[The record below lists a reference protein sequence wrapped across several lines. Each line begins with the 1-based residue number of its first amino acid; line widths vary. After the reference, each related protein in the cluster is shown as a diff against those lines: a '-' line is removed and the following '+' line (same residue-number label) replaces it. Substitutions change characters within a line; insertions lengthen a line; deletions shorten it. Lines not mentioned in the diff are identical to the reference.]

1 MQELFDDKPWM
12 QPLAVAGSHLGETE
26 NEIDMQDE
34 EENIPDKS
42 NITSYIISLAQG
54 NREQKQTNHS

>member
-54 NREQKQTNHS
+54 NRE